1 MIFPRTCFLLW
12 VCGGYRDIDSPL
24 NLAPKQVV
32 VKPPRR
38 IGASLLPLGESGL
51 YLNTLEHT
59 VCDTGVLNR
68 TILGKKEKIP
78 MGNQLKTTLLLAIMT
93 AFIMVVGNL
102 LGGRQGMIIA
112 LVLAAGMNFFSYW
125 YSDKIV
131 LKMYQAREATPQQAP
146 DLYEMVQ
153 TLSRQ
158 AGLPMPKVYIIP
170 KDAPNAFATGR
181 NPENAVV
188 AVTQGLMSLMNR
200 QEIMGVLAHE
210 LAHVK
215 NRDILIGTIAATMA
229 GAIMMMAS
237 MARWSAIFGGGHR
250 DNNNGGGMGAIG
262 MIAMSI
268 LAPMAAM
275 IIQMAVSRSREY
287 LADATGA
294 QIAGSPEGL
303 ARALEKLG
311 TYSRRIPMDANP
323 STAHMFIVNPL
334 SGKSLQ
340 SLFSTHPPVAERISR
355 LRGVRPDISGPAPPP
370 PPGNS
375 NRQEAAGRAF
385 WDKLNR

>member
-1 MIFPRTCFLLW
+1 
-12 VCGGYRDIDSPL
+12 VCGGYRDIDNPL

-32 VKPPRR
+32 VKPPGR

-311 TYSRRIPMDANP
+311 SYSRRIPMDANP